1 MANASAQLDLSQ
13 GDQQMLCGAQG
24 PSREFAM
31 SMLVR
36 VAHCVGA
43 SHLIDISQAH
53 LVGSYYGGPGDL
65 HLVEKLIGAGA
76 EVAVPT
82 TLNASSADLYQHQLY
97 EPGRADVKDTCKV
110 VQCYQDMGARV
121 ELTCAPYHLPD
132 VPAFGESIAWAES
145 NAIVYANSVLGA
157 RTNKTFQYLDLC
169 AALTGRMPE
178 FGFYRSEERRAVHVY
193 QLSDIPGHWFRD
205 DAFYQLLGLCIGVRT
220 GSDVPV
226 IEGLPDFVNEDQLR
240 SLGAS
245 AAASGSL
252 AMFHAVGL
260 TPEAPTLDVA
270 LQHQSPAR
278 VETICGADILAMKN
292 QVSTV
297 ESGQL
302 STVCLGTPHFSQ
314 AEFQQVSQ
322 LLDGRRV
329 AATVDFYITTSRHI
343 FEQLG
348 TGGLL
353 DGLQRAGVQ
362 VVTDTCTY
370 HGSLVKHRAGVI
382 MTASGKWAYYAPGN
396 LGVDVMFATVAD
408 CVNSAIAGE
417 VVYDQSF
424 WSC

>member
-36 VAHCVGA
+36 VANCVGA
-43 SHLIDISQAH
+43 SRLIDISQAH
-53 LVGSYYGGPGDL
+53 LVGCYYGGPGDL
-65 HLVEKLIGAGA
+65 HLVEKLIGSGA

-82 TLNASSADLYQHQLY
+82 TLNASSADLYQHNLY
-97 EPGRADVKDTCKV
+97 ESGSAEVKDTCKV
-110 VQCYQDMGARV
+110 VKCYQGIGARV

-132 VPAFGESIAWAES
+132 VPALGESIAWAES

-178 FGFYRSEERRAVHVY
+178 FGFYCSEERRAVNVY
-193 QLSDIPGHWFRD
+193 QLVDIPDHWFLD

-226 IEGLPDFVNEDQLR
+226 IDGLPNFVNEDQLR
-240 SLGAS
+240 GLGAS

-260 TPEAPTLDVA
+260 TPEAPTLDAA
-270 LQHQSPAR
+270 LQYQPPTRIEAISA
-278 VETICGADILAMKN
+278 ADIVAMKQ
-292 QVSTV
+292 QVSTRD
-297 ESGQL
+297 SGPL
-302 STVCLGTPHFSQ
+302 STVCLGTPHFSR
-314 AEFQQVSQ
+314 AEFEQVLQ
-322 LLDGRRV
+322 LLDGRHV
-329 AATVDFYITTSRHI
+329 AATVDFYVTTSRHV
-343 FEQLG
+343 FKKLEQD
-348 TGGLL
+348 GLL
-353 DGLQRAGVQ
+353 DDLQQAGLQ

-396 LGVDVMFATVAD
+396 LGVDVLFATVAD

-417 VVYDQSF
+417 VVYDKSF
-424 WSC
+424 WCC